1 MVYGDI
7 GTSPLYT
14 VRECFNGPHAI
25 ALNEVNLFGVVS
37 LIFWSLTI
45 VVTVKYVGFILR
57 ADNRGEG
64 GIFALLGLIAGSGA
78 KLSPRVHS
86 AVFLGAIFGAAL
98 LYGDGIITPSISV
111 LSAIEGLEVATE
123 TAKPFIVPLTCGVL
137 VALFMLQKRGTGGIG
152 QVFGPLMI
160 VWFLTIGATGALAI
174 LQSPRILAGVD
185 PRYAWQFFQANHLP
199 GFVVLGSVVLCI
211 TGGEAL
217 YADLGHFGRRAIQV
231 SWMGLAY
238 PALLLNYFGQCALL
252 MDNPEASFHPF
263 YGLVPRSLLY
273 PMVALATIATVIA
286 SQALISGAFSLTQQ
300 AIQLGFCP
308 RIQIVHTSAEVK
320 GQIYIPAVNYAL
332 MIACLILVVSFKES
346 GGLAGAYGLAVTAT
360 MSLTS
365 GLYLVTAISVW
376 RWPLWKALPPV
387 ALFLLFDLAY
397 FGANLFKLFDG
408 GWITLVLAAA
418 ITIVFT
424 TWKKGREELR
434 QLLAAGRLPLDV
446 FLADLA
452 RHGVSRVR
460 GTAVFMTLSPEGV
473 PPILLHHV
481 KHNHMLHDHVVLLT
495 IQATDVPAVA
505 DDERVHMEDA
515 RAGIFPAHRHI
526 WVHGKPQHPENH
538 AACSRLRAEGGAE
551 PDELLSRPRV
561 AVDHRNV
568 QDDALAQDVVRVHV
582 SQRHQPDDLFRHP
595 AEPGDRVGRSGE
607 TVGGPM
613 TTKPPEEGDE
623 KTKVQVLHSA
633 PASDREPTAARL
645 AHERPMQPAAAFL
658 AAVGR
663 YRVVGRVAGVGG
675 PLSWRGA
682 GPDSRYPQVGNCFG
696 LESEPAEVGGVR
708 EKGRDGRYGRGV
720 A

>member
-1 MVYGDI
+1 MDSIQSKADLEPAGINTRIACKLPGSDAAPNGVRNGRNATVRLAIAALGVVYGDI
-7 GTSPLYT
+7 GTSPLYA

-25 ALNEVNLFGVVS
+25 ALNEGNLFGVVS

-57 ADNRGEG
+57 ADHRGEG
-64 GIFALLGLIAGSGA
+64 GIFALLGLISGSGA
-78 KLSPRVHS
+78 KLSPRANS
-86 AVFLGAIFGAAL
+86 AIFLGAIFGAAL

-111 LSAIEGLEVATE
+111 LSAVEGLEVATE
-123 TAKPFIVPLTCGVL
+123 TAKPFVVPLTCGVL

-160 VWFLTIGATGALAI
+160 AWFLTIGATGALAI
-174 LQSPRILAGVD
+174 LQTPRILAGVD
-185 PRYAWQFFQANHLP
+185 PRCAWQFFQANHLP

-231 SWMGLAY
+231 SWMGMAY

-263 YGLVPRSLLY
+263 YALVPRSLLY
-273 PMVALATIATVIA
+273 PMVALATTATVIA

-320 GQIYIPAVNYAL
+320 GQVYIPAVNWAL
-332 MIACLILVVSFKES
+332 MIACLILVASFKES

-360 MSLTS
+360 MSLTT
-365 GLYLVTAISVW
+365 GLYLVTAVSVW
-376 RWPLWKALPPV
+376 RWPLWKALPLV
-387 ALFLLFDLAY
+387 ALFLLFDLSY

-434 QLLAAGRLPLDV
+434 QLLAAGRLPLGE

-505 DDERVHMEDA
+505 DDERVHVEELGQGFFRLTATYGYMENPSIPKIMQLA
-515 RAGIFPAHRHI
+515 AGC
-526 WVHGKPQHPENH
+526 G
-538 AACSRLRAEGGAE
+538 LRVE
-551 PDELLSRPRV
+551 PNRTSFYLGRESLLTT
-561 AVDHRNV
+561 
-568 QDDALAQDVVRVHV
+568 
-582 SQRHQPDDLFRHP
+582 
-595 AEPGDRVGRSGE
+595 GRSKMMHWRK
-607 TVGGPM
+607 TLFAFM
-613 TTKPPEEGDE
+613 SRNATNPPIYFGIPPNRVIELGA
-623 KTKVQVLHSA
+623 QVKL
-633 PASDREPTAARL
+633 
-645 AHERPMQPAAAFL
+645 
-658 AAVGR
+658 
-663 YRVVGRVAGVGG
+663 
-675 PLSWRGA
+675 
-682 GPDSRYPQVGNCFG
+682 
-696 LESEPAEVGGVR
+696 
-708 EKGRDGRYGRGV
+708 
-720 A
+720 

>member
-1 MVYGDI
+1 MDIASSKTIPVHGGFDTGTVGEAVTAYPDRKATLRLAIAALGVVYGDI

-25 ALNEVNLFGVVS
+25 ALDEANLFGVVS

-123 TAKPFIVPLTCGVL
+123 TAKPFVVPLTCGVL

-231 SWMGLAY
+231 SWIGLAY

-263 YGLVPRSLLY
+263 YGLVPIGLLY
-273 PMVALATIATVIA
+273 PMVALATTATVIA

-300 AIQLGFCP
+300 AIQLGFSP
-308 RIQIVHTSAEVK
+308 RILIVHTSAEVK

-408 GWITLVLAAA
+408 GWITLVLAVA

-434 QLLAAGRLPLDV
+434 QLLALGRLPLDV

-452 RHGVSRVR
+452 RHGVSRVQ
-460 GTAVFMTLSPEGV
+460 GAAVFMTLSPEGV

-481 KHNHMLHDHVVLLT
+481 KHNHMLHDQVVLLT
-495 IQATDVPAVA
+495 IQATDVPTVD
-505 DDERVHMEDA
+505 DDERVHMEELGQGFYRLTA
-515 RAGIFPAHRHI
+515 TYGYM
-526 WVHGKPQHPENH
+526 ENP
-538 AACSRLRAEGGAE
+538 SI
-551 PDELLSRPRV
+551 P
-561 AVDHRNV
+561 NI
-568 QDDALAQDVVRVHV
+568 
-582 SQRHQPDDLFRHP
+582 
-595 AEPGDRVGRSGE
+595 
-607 TVGGPM
+607 M
-613 TTKPPEEGDE
+613 
-623 KTKVQVLHSA
+623 
-633 PASDREPTAARL
+633 RL
-645 AHERPMQPAAAFL
+645 AAGCGLQVEPNRTSFYL
-658 AAVGR
+658 GR
-663 YRVVGRVAGVGG
+663 ESLLTTGTSKMMHWRKTLFSFMSRNATNPTIYFGIPPNRVIE
-675 PLSWRGA
+675 LGA
-682 GPDSRYPQVGNCFG
+682 QVK
-696 LESEPAEVGGVR
+696 L
-708 EKGRDGRYGRGV
+708 
-720 A
+720 

>member
-1 MVYGDI
+1 MDSILSKADLEPAGVNTRIACKLPGPDAAPNGVRNRRNATVRLAIAALGVVYGDI

-78 KLSPRVHS
+78 KLSPRANS

-123 TAKPFIVPLTCGVL
+123 TAKPFVVPLTCGVL

-174 LQSPRILAGVD
+174 LQTPRILAGVD

-273 PMVALATIATVIA
+273 PMVALATTATVIA

-332 MIACLILVVSFKES
+332 MIACLILVASFKES

-360 MSLTS
+360 MSLTT
-365 GLYLVTAISVW
+365 GLYLVTAVSVW

-434 QLLAAGRLPLDV
+434 QLLAAGRLPLGEL
-446 FLADLA
+446 LADLA

-505 DDERVHMEDA
+505 DDERVHMEELGQGFFRLTA
-515 RAGIFPAHRHI
+515 TYGYM
-526 WVHGKPQHPENH
+526 ENP
-538 AACSRLRAEGGAE
+538 SI
-551 PDELLSRPRV
+551 PKI
-561 AVDHRNV
+561 
-568 QDDALAQDVVRVHV
+568 
-582 SQRHQPDDLFRHP
+582 
-595 AEPGDRVGRSGE
+595 
-607 TVGGPM
+607 M
-613 TTKPPEEGDE
+613 
-623 KTKVQVLHSA
+623 
-633 PASDREPTAARL
+633 RL
-645 AHERPMQPAAAFL
+645 AAGCGLQVEPNRTSFYLGRESLLTTGTSKMMHWRKTLFAFMSRN
-658 AAVGR
+658 ATNPTIYFGIPPN
-663 YRVVGRVAGVGG
+663 RVIE
-675 PLSWRGA
+675 LGA
-682 GPDSRYPQVGNCFG
+682 QVK
-696 LESEPAEVGGVR
+696 L
-708 EKGRDGRYGRGV
+708 
-720 A
+720 

>member
-1 MVYGDI
+1 MDSILSKADLEPAGVNTRIACKLPGPDAAPNGVRNRRNATVRLAIAALGVVYGDI

-78 KLSPRVHS
+78 KLSPRANS
-86 AVFLGAIFGAAL
+86 AIFLGAIFGAAL

-123 TAKPFIVPLTCGVL
+123 TAKPFVVPLTCGVL

-174 LQSPRILAGVD
+174 LQTPRILAGVD

-273 PMVALATIATVIA
+273 PMVALATTATVIA

-332 MIACLILVVSFKES
+332 MIACLILVASFKES

-360 MSLTS
+360 MSLTT
-365 GLYLVTAISVW
+365 GLYLVTAVSVW

-434 QLLAAGRLPLDV
+434 QLLAAGRLPLGE

-505 DDERVHMEDA
+505 DDERVHMEELGQGFFRLTA
-515 RAGIFPAHRHI
+515 TYGYMENPSIPKIMQLAAGC
-526 WVHGKPQHPENH
+526 G
-538 AACSRLRAEGGAE
+538 LRVE
-551 PDELLSRPRV
+551 PNRTSFYLGRESLLTT
-561 AVDHRNV
+561 
-568 QDDALAQDVVRVHV
+568 
-582 SQRHQPDDLFRHP
+582 
-595 AEPGDRVGRSGE
+595 GRSKMMHWRKTLFAFMSRNATNPTIYFGI
-607 TVGGPM
+607 
-613 TTKPPEEGDE
+613 PPNRVIELGA
-623 KTKVQVLHSA
+623 QVKL
-633 PASDREPTAARL
+633 
-645 AHERPMQPAAAFL
+645 
-658 AAVGR
+658 
-663 YRVVGRVAGVGG
+663 
-675 PLSWRGA
+675 
-682 GPDSRYPQVGNCFG
+682 
-696 LESEPAEVGGVR
+696 
-708 EKGRDGRYGRGV
+708 
-720 A
+720 

>member
-1 MVYGDI
+1 MDSIQSKADLEPAGIHTRIACKLPGSDASSNGVRNGRNATVRLAIAALGVVYGDI

-86 AVFLGAIFGAAL
+86 AVFMGAIFGAAL

-495 IQATDVPAVA
+495 IRATDVPAVA
-505 DDERVHMEDA
+505 DDERVHMEA
-515 RAGIFPAHRHI
+515 LGQGFFRLTATYGYM
-526 WVHGKPQHPENH
+526 ENP
-538 AACSRLRAEGGAE
+538 SI
-551 PDELLSRPRV
+551 
-561 AVDHRNV
+561 
-568 QDDALAQDVVRVHV
+568 Q
-582 SQRHQPDDLFRHP
+582 
-595 AEPGDRVGRSGE
+595 
-607 TVGGPM
+607 
-613 TTKPPEEGDE
+613 KI
-623 KTKVQVLHSA
+623 
-633 PASDREPTAARL
+633 
-645 AHERPMQPAAAFL
+645 MQL
-658 AAVGR
+658 AAGCGLRVEPNRTSFYLGR
-663 YRVVGRVAGVGG
+663 ESLLTTGTSKMTHWRKMLFAFMSRNATNPTIYFGIPPNRVIE
-675 PLSWRGA
+675 LGA
-682 GPDSRYPQVGNCFG
+682 QVK
-696 LESEPAEVGGVR
+696 L
-708 EKGRDGRYGRGV
+708 
-720 A
+720 

>member
-1 MVYGDI
+1 MDIASSKAIPVHGGIDTGTEGEAATAYPDRKATLRLAIAALGVVYGDI

-14 VRECFNGPHAI
+14 VRECFNGPHAV

-78 KLSPRVHS
+78 KLPPRVHS

-111 LSAIEGLEVATE
+111 LSAIEGMEVATE
-123 TAKPFIVPLTCGVL
+123 TAKPFVVPLTCGVL

-217 YADLGHFGRRAIQV
+217 YADLGHFGRHAIQV

-320 GQIYIPAVNYAL
+320 GQIYIPAVNWAL

-376 RWPLWKALPPV
+376 SWPLWKALPPV

-452 RHGVSRVR
+452 RHGVRRVQ

-495 IQATDVPAVA
+495 IQATDVPTVA
-505 DDERVHMEDA
+505 DDERVHMKDLGQGFFRLTA
-515 RAGIFPAHRHI
+515 TYGYM
-526 WVHGKPQHPENH
+526 ENP
-538 AACSRLRAEGGAE
+538 SI
-551 PDELLSRPRV
+551 
-561 AVDHRNV
+561 
-568 QDDALAQDVVRVHV
+568 Q
-582 SQRHQPDDLFRHP
+582 
-595 AEPGDRVGRSGE
+595 
-607 TVGGPM
+607 
-613 TTKPPEEGDE
+613 KI
-623 KTKVQVLHSA
+623 
-633 PASDREPTAARL
+633 
-645 AHERPMQPAAAFL
+645 MQL
-658 AAVGR
+658 AAGCGLRVEPNRTSFYLGR
-663 YRVVGRVAGVGG
+663 ESLLTTGTSKMIHWRKTLFAFMSRNATNPTIYFGIPPNRVIE
-675 PLSWRGA
+675 LGA
-682 GPDSRYPQVGNCFG
+682 QVK
-696 LESEPAEVGGVR
+696 L
-708 EKGRDGRYGRGV
+708 
-720 A
+720 

>member
-1 MVYGDI
+1 MDSIQSKADLEPAGIHTRIACKLPGSDASSNGVRNRRNATVRLAIAALGVVYGDI

-123 TAKPFIVPLTCGVL
+123 TAKPFVVPLTCGVL

-495 IQATDVPAVA
+495 IQATDVPTVA
-505 DDERVHMEDA
+505 DDERVHMEELGQGFFRLTA
-515 RAGIFPAHRHI
+515 TYGYM
-526 WVHGKPQHPENH
+526 ENP
-538 AACSRLRAEGGAE
+538 SI
-551 PDELLSRPRV
+551 P
-561 AVDHRNV
+561 
-568 QDDALAQDVVRVHV
+568 
-582 SQRHQPDDLFRHP
+582 
-595 AEPGDRVGRSGE
+595 
-607 TVGGPM
+607 
-613 TTKPPEEGDE
+613 KI
-623 KTKVQVLHSA
+623 
-633 PASDREPTAARL
+633 
-645 AHERPMQPAAAFL
+645 MQL
-658 AAVGR
+658 AAGCGLRVEPNRTSFYLGR
-663 YRVVGRVAGVGG
+663 ESLLTTGTSKMMHWRKTLFAFMSRNATNPTIYFGIPPNRVIE
-675 PLSWRGA
+675 LGA
-682 GPDSRYPQVGNCFG
+682 QVK
-696 LESEPAEVGGVR
+696 L
-708 EKGRDGRYGRGV
+708 
-720 A
+720 